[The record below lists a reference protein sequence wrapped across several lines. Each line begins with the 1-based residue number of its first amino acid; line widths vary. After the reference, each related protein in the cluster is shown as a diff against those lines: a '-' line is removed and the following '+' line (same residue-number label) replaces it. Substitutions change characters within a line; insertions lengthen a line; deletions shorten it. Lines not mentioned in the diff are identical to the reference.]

1 MRQGM
6 WISPI
11 YAGAPLAADRGMGNT
26 TNVPTIADLV
36 PATWIMTGDVIH
48 AREDASVDHVMEL
61 MVQRRIGCVP
71 IVDGRNHPIGMVTKR
86 DLVENMVSARDGE
99 ATPPA
104 LTVAQVMMPLAL
116 TLDEHAT
123 VAHTA
128 AMMAVEDVHHVPI
141 VADCGRLIGIV
152 SSFDIVRW

>member
-1 MRQGM
+1 
-6 WISPI
+6 
-11 YAGAPLAADRGMGNT
+11 MGNT

-36 PATWIMTGDVIH
+36 PATWIMSGDVIH
-48 AREDASVDHVMEL
+48 AREDATVDHVMQL
-61 MVQRRIGCVP
+61 MVRRHIGCVP

-86 DLVENMVSARDGE
+86 DLVENWVISRD
-99 ATPPA
+99 ADAAPPA
-104 LTVAQVMMPLAL
+104 LTVGQLMMPLAL

-141 VADCGRLIGIV
+141 VAESGCLIGIV
-152 SSFDIVRW
+152 SSFDIVRWLAANDGYLPDPS